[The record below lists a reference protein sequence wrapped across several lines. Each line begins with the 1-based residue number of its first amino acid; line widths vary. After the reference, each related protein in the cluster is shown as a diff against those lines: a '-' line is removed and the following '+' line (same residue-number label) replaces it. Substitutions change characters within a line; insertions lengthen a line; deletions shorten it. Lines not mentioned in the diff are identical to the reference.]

1 MTHMTKLAL
10 AILSVLALPTLGR
23 AQLLVHGGFEIDNI
37 IPLATAVGPP
47 FVPGVW
53 GVEQAVRDTGPTG
66 GVIPYQGSW
75 MLKMDDD
82 FLSHTQAF
90 QFVDIS
96 GRGNLNTLEVE
107 AWFNSDA
114 SAADAG
120 LRLDYYATANSW
132 GTPVSL
138 DGRRM
143 VLDNNV
149 ATWQRQFF
157 SSPIPAAAN
166 WVAVEVNFINASIG
180 INSGFVDGASL
191 VLIPAPTSMLPF
203 GIGLAALVVRR
214 RRK

>member
-23 AQLLVHGGFEIDNI
+23 AQLLVRGGFEIINNVV
-37 IPLATAVGPP
+37 PLSTIVNPL
-47 FVPGVW
+47 VPGFW
-53 GVEQAVRDTGPTG
+53 GVEQAVRTQSG

-82 FLSHTQAF
+82 GLSYTQAF

-107 AWFNSDA
+107 AWSNSDA
-114 SAADAG
+114 SAADFE
-120 LRLDYYATANSW
+120 LRLLYYEAANSNFT
-132 GTPVSL
+132 TPLVL

-157 SSPIPAAAN
+157 RSPIPAATN
-166 WVAVEVNFINASIG
+166 WVAVEVNFFNASIG
-180 INSGFVDGASL
+180 NNSGFVDGVSL
-191 VLIPAPTSMLPF
+191 VLIPAPGSMLAF
-203 GIGLAALVVRR
+203 GIGLASLVVRR